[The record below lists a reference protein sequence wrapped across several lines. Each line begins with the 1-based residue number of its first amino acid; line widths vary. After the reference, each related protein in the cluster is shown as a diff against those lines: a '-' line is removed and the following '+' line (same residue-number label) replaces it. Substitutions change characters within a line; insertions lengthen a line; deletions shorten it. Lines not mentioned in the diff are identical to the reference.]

1 MKNKLIDLNDHL
13 FAQIE
18 RLGDEELSADDIER
32 EAKRGE
38 AIVRV
43 ADAIIDTAKTTLAA
57 CKLVAEHGDEVRPH
71 LTMIAEKKR

>member
-18 RLGDEELSADDIER
+18 RLGDEELSAEDIER
-32 EAKRGE
+32 EARRGE

-57 CKLVAEHGDEVRPH
+57 WKMVADHGDEVRPH
-71 LTMIAEKKR
+71 LPMIGEKKR